1 MLDRRA
7 AQRAV
12 YDSEARFRGAFNN
25 VATGVLLVGAQ
36 GRVVEANPALA
47 RLPGWTVGELT
58 GRDVFSLVHGSAV
71 LGAGASR
78 VETAARLFAG
88 AALRAAAGAALGFL
102 FWLGWGLIAIVGAPW
117 YATGLLF
124 GSLAWLAVVAP
135 TLGTLALRG
144 PGPLQPLLAHAVE
157 WLFTC
162 AAIGLLCALAW
173 QRYA

>member
-1 MLDRRA
+1 MPRIELWMTVFA
-7 AQRAV
+7 GLAGGLA
-12 YDSEARFRGAFNN
+12 
-25 VATGVLLVGAQ
+25 GVLWSGMVTTPWLERAGVDG
-36 GRVVEANPALA
+36 P
-47 RLPGWTVGELT
+47 
-58 GRDVFSLVHGSAV
+58 
-71 LGAGASR
+71 GASR

-144 PGPLQPLLAHAVE
+144 PGPLHPLVAHAVE

-162 AAIGLLCALAW
+162 TAIGLLCALAW